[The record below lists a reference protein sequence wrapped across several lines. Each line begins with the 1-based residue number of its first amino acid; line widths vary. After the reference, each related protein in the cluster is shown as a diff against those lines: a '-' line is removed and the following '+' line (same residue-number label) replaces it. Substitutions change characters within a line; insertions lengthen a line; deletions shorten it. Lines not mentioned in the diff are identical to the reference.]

1 MGAFYDDGIDDAADN
16 NTLRYYAD
24 KSQKSIG
31 VALATYKGYQS
42 DRDAAGQQFNMM
54 VCENEMKMET
64 LQPSKGSFSFGSA
77 DNLVSFAQKNNMAIR
92 GHCLVWHSQQ
102 PAWLSSDGKKND
114 KGWTRDEALEIMK
127 NHITKVMQ
135 HYKGK
140 VREWDVVNEC
150 LDDNQT
156 SVYTNP
162 DSYNLR
168 KQSVWQVAIGDDY
181 IDSAFVFA
189 HRADPDAILYLND
202 YGVELQGKAKTAAFY
217 NLAVRLKNDGIPID
231 GVGLQCHFSIGDV
244 DSVKL
249 DNTIKRFGEAGLKCI
264 ITELDMG
271 VPSTSEADLL
281 EQARNYRVITD
292 IMLNH
297 DNCPSMLIWG
307 IKDNDSWRE
316 GSNPLLYTAGLDKK
330 PAWFAVRSALRHRT
344 LTPSSVS
351 PMRYDSTVTEGPVYT
366 LDGRRVNG
374 SALRP
379 GIYVKNGKKFII
391 K

>member
-1 MGAFYDDGIDDAADN
+1 
-16 NTLRYYAD
+16 
-24 KSQKSIG
+24 
-31 VALATYKGYQS
+31 
-42 DRDAAGQQFNMM
+42 
-54 VCENEMKMET
+54 
-64 LQPSKGSFSFGSA
+64 
-77 DNLVSFAQKNNMAIR
+77 
-92 GHCLVWHSQQ
+92 
-102 PAWLSSDGKKND
+102 
-114 KGWTRDEALEIMK
+114 
-127 NHITKVMQ
+127 MQ

-351 PMRYDSTVTEGPVYT
+351 PMCYDSTVTEGPVYT